1 MDVMT
6 ALRTHWDRIAAIAA
20 VVVGL
25 VSLLLGYLGVSD
37 TEYVVKQIPYVISNG
52 LFGIFMLG
60 VGTALWLSADLRDE
74 WRELRA
80 LRIAVNE
87 HGMTVRADGRLDAEG
102 VVGR

>member
-6 ALRTHWDRIAAIAA
+6 ALRTQWDRIGA
-20 VVVGL
+20 VVAIVIGL
-25 VSLLLGYLGVSD
+25 VSLLLGYIGVSG
-37 TEYVVKQIPYVISNG
+37 TEYVVKQMPYIIANG

-87 HGMTVRADGRLDAEG
+87 HGLAGRHEMDGPAVR
-102 VVGR
+102 

>member
-6 ALRTHWDRIAAIAA
+6 ALRTQWDRIGAIAA
-20 VVVGL
+20 IIVGL
-25 VSLLLGYLGVSD
+25 VSLLLGYIGVSG
-37 TEYVVKQIPYVISNG
+37 TEYVVKQMPYIIANG
-52 LFGIFMLG
+52 LFGLFMLG

-87 HGMTVRADGRLDAEG
+87 HGLAHPVRSPLESEG
-102 VVGR
+102 IASR

>member
-1 MDVMT
+1 MNVMT
-6 ALRTHWDRIAAIAA
+6 ALRTQWDRIGAVAAI
-20 VVVGL
+20 VVGL
-25 VSLLLGYLGVSD
+25 VSLFLGYLGVSG
-37 TEYVVKQIPYVISNG
+37 TEYVAKQMPYIIANG

-87 HGMTVRADGRLDAEG
+87 HGLASRNEAASAREDVSSR
-102 VVGR
+102 